1 MKTLNRRD
9 FPGAQYPERIIQFG
23 EGNFLRAFVDWQI
36 DLLNEHTNLNS
47 GVVVVRPIETSFPPS
62 LSTQDGL
69 YTTIIRGLNEKGEAV
84 SDARL
89 IRSVN
94 REISV
99 YSEYDEFLKLAHNPE
114 MRFVFSNTTEA
125 GISYHAGDKF
135 DDAPAVSY
143 PAKLTRLLFERFS
156 HFNGALDKG
165 WIIIPCELIDYNG
178 DALRELVL
186 RYAQE
191 WALPEAFIQWL
202 DQANSFCSTLVDRI
216 VTGYPRDEVAKLEE
230 ELGYHDG
237 FLDTAEHFYLF
248 VIQGPKSLATELRL
262 DKYPLNVLIVDD
274 IKPYKERKVAILNGA
289 HTALVPVAFQAGL
302 DTVGEAMN
310 DAEICAFV
318 EKAIYEEIIPVL
330 DLPRDELESF
340 ASAVTGRFRNPYILF
355 SIAVIFMLPWYT
367 HLGIKFTLAPFSIL
381 GVAIAIFLGFRNN
394 AGYARYVEARKLW
407 GQLMIASRSLLR
419 EVKTTLPD
427 SASVREFARLQI
439 AFAHCLR
446 MTLRKQPQAEVLAHY
461 LKTEDLQRVL
471 ASNSPANHILLIM
484 GEWLAVQRRN
494 GQLSDILFI
503 SLNDRLNDISAVL
516 AGCERIAYTPIPFA
530 YTLILHRTVYL
541 FCIMLPFALVVDLHY
556 MTPFI
561 SVLISYTFISLD
573 CLAEE
578 LEDPFGNENNDL
590 PLDAICNAIEI
601 DLLQM
606 NDEAEIPA
614 KILPDRHYQLT

>member
-1 MKTLNRRD
+1 MAVAMDNAILEN
-9 FPGAQYPERIIQFG
+9 I
-23 EGNFLRAFVDWQI
+23 LRQ
-36 DLLNEHTNLNS
+36 
-47 GVVVVRPIETSFPPS
+47 VRPLIGQGKVADYIPALATV
-62 LSTQDGL
+62 DG
-69 YTTIIRGLNEKGEAV
+69 
-84 SDARL
+84 SRL
-89 IRSVN
+89 
-94 REISV
+94 
-99 YSEYDEFLKLAHNPE
+99 
-114 MRFVFSNTTEA
+114 
-125 GISYHAGDKF
+125 GIAICTVDGQLFQAGD
-135 DDAPAVSY
+135 AQ
-143 PAKLTRLLFERFS
+143 ERFS
-156 HFNGALDKG
+156 IQSISKVLSLVVAMRHYSEEEIWQRVGKDPSGSPFNSLVQLEMEQGIPRNPFINAGALVVCDMLQG
-165 WIIIPCELIDYNG
+165 RLS
-178 DALRELVL
+178 A
-186 RYAQE
+186 
-191 WALPEAFIQWL
+191 
-202 DQANSFCSTLVDRI
+202 
-216 VTGYPRDEVAKLEE
+216 PRQRMLEVVRGLS
-230 ELGYHDG
+230 G
-237 FLDTAEHFYLF
+237 
-248 VIQGPKSLATELRL
+248 VS
-262 DKYPLNVLIVDD
+262 D
-274 IKPYKERKVAILNGA
+274 ISY
-289 HTALVPVAFQAGL
+289 
-302 DTVGEAMN
+302 DTVVARSEFEHSARN
-310 DAEICAFV
+310 A
-318 EKAIYEEIIPVL
+318 AIAWL
-330 DLPRDELESF
+330 MKSF
-340 ASAVTGRFRNPYILF
+340 GNFHHDVTTVP
-355 SIAVIFMLPWYT
+355 

-439 AFAHCLR
+439 VFAHCLR

-471 ASNSPANHILLIM
+471 ASNSPANRILLIM

-578 LEDPFGNENNDL
+578 LEDPFGTENNDL